1 MTAQPTL
8 LSIAGHDP
16 SGGAGIGTDLAV
28 WQAMGLHGSSVCT
41 ALTVQDAQGV
51 RELRATPL
59 PVLRGALAAAR
70 RELRPAAVKLGM
82 LGGARVA
89 AEVAAFCESLDVP
102 VVWDTVLGAS
112 AGGLALLRAEPR
124 TLRRLSRASTVITP
138 NRVEA
143 AQLLGL
149 EPWEG
154 EGAPPQAW
162 VRALREQWLQ
172 GGRTRAVVLKGGHA
186 RGANSVDWLCTPRAL
201 HALSVPRLPDGP
213 GGRVHG
219 TGCVYGSALA
229 GMLAQGADLEQAA
242 VEAQWRTHAA
252 IARAW
257 VSPAGRAMAHAAAL
271 PDSGDFPALHS
282 GVPTEAGAFAP
293 LLRAPGL
300 YPVVPDADWVL
311 RLLEL
316 GVDTVQLRA
325 KDLAGA
331 QLRAQVR
338 AAADAA
344 RARGA
349 QLFINDH
356 WREALDAGAW
366 GVHLGQEDLMEL
378 RAQDIDS
385 IRKAGLRLGVSTHNP
400 AELARAH
407 ALRPSYLALG
417 PVWPTTG
424 KATPHAPLGLE
435 RLRALA
441 ARCKPLYPLVGI
453 GGISLERAAAA
464 LDCGLDGFAVV
475 GAIVS
480 AEDPAAAV
488 RRGQAI
494 AQAALQWR
502 LRLQGKDPQARGA
515 GPGRHAAMAS
525 TG

>member
-1 MTAQPTL
+1 MSVHATL

-28 WQAMGLHGSSVCT
+28 WQSMGLHASSVCT

-51 RELRATPL
+51 RDVQPTPL

-82 LGGARVA
+82 LGGAQVA
-89 AEVAAFCESLDVP
+89 AEVAAFCEALDSP
-102 VVWDTVLGAS
+102 VVWDPVLGAS
-112 AGGLALLRAEPR
+112 AGGVSLLQAEPE
-124 TLRRLSRASTVITP
+124 TLRRLARASTVITP

-149 EPWEG
+149 PAWEDEG
-154 EGAPPQAW
+154 EPPRTW
-162 VRALREQWLQ
+162 VSALREQWLQ
-172 GGRTRAVVLKGGHA
+172 GGRTRAVLLKGGHA
-186 RGANSVDWLCTPRAL
+186 RGSSSVDWLCTQQAV
-201 HALSVPRLPDGP
+201 HALSVPRVPDGP

-219 TGCVYGSALA
+219 TGCVYASALA

-252 IARAW
+252 IAQAW
-257 VSPAGRAMAHAAAL
+257 MSPGGRAMVHAAAL
-271 PDSGDFPALHS
+271 PDSGDFPSLHS
-282 GVPTEAGAFAP
+282 GAPTEARAFAP
-293 LLRAPGL
+293 LLRPPGL
-300 YPVVPDADWVL
+300 YPVVPDSDWVL

-325 KDLAGA
+325 KALAGA
-331 QLRAQVR
+331 ELRAQVR

-378 RAQDIDS
+378 RAPQIES
-385 IRKAGLRLGVSTHNP
+385 IRQAGLRLGVSTHHP

-417 PVWPTTG
+417 PVWPTTV
-424 KATPHAPLGLE
+424 KETPHAPLGLA

-453 GGISLERAAAA
+453 GGISLERAASA

-475 GAIVS
+475 SAIVS
-480 AEDPAAAV
+480 AADPAAAV
-488 RRGQAI
+488 RSGQAI
-494 AQAALQWR
+494 ARAALQWR
-502 LRLQGKDPQARGA
+502 EHLAGKAPALQTSG
-515 GPGRHAAMAS
+515 
-525 TG
+525 TGHV

>member
-1 MTAQPTL
+1 MTSRPTL

-28 WQAMGLHGSSVCT
+28 WQAMGLHASSVCT
-41 ALTVQDAQGV
+41 ALTVQDARGV
-51 RELRATPL
+51 RELQPTPL
-59 PVLRGALAAAR
+59 PVLRGALEAAR

-82 LGGARVA
+82 LGGAQAA
-89 AEVAAFCESLDVP
+89 AEVAAFCESIDVP
-102 VVWDTVLGAS
+102 VVWDTVLGAA
-112 AGGLALLRAEPR
+112 AGGVPLLQAEPE
-124 TLRRLSRASTVITP
+124 TLRRLVCSSTVITP

-149 EPWEG
+149 PPWEG
-154 EGAPPQAW
+154 EGAPPRAW
-162 VRALREQWLQ
+162 MRALREQWLQ

-186 RGANSVDWLCTPRAL
+186 RGANSVDWLCTSQAL
-201 HALSVPRLPDGP
+201 VALCVPRLPDGP

-219 TGCVYGSALA
+219 TGCVYASALA

-242 VEAQWRTHAA
+242 VEAQWRTRAA
-252 IARAW
+252 IAQAW
-257 VSPAGRAMAHAAAL
+257 VAPGGRAMAHAAAQ

-282 GVPTEAGAFAP
+282 GVPTESGVFAP
-293 LLRAPGL
+293 LPRAPGL

-325 KDLAGA
+325 KDLAA
-331 QLRAQVR
+331 AELRAQVR
-338 AAADAA
+338 AAAEAA
-344 RARGA
+344 RACGA

-356 WREALDAGAW
+356 WRDALDAGAY
-366 GVHLGQEDLMEL
+366 GVHLGQEDLMDL
-378 RAQDIDS
+378 RAQDIES
-385 IRKAGLRLGVSTHNP
+385 IRGAGLRLGVSTHNP

-417 PVWPTTG
+417 PVWPTTV
-424 KATPHAPLGLE
+424 KATPHAPLGLA

-475 GAIVS
+475 SAIVG
-480 AEDPAAAV
+480 ADDPAAAV

-494 AQAALQWR
+494 ASAALQWR
-502 LRLQGKDPQARGA
+502 ERLEGRDPPAQGMA
-515 GPGRHAAMAS
+515 PGRPGAMPSAC
-525 TG
+525 